1 MMTVICFPEDVIA
14 VFHEVNRVLR
24 PGGMLVV
31 GFIEAGA
38 LPTNQRPLRLT
49 SHPLM
54 VFPGVNEQMK
64 THPLAHILFGIVRLC
79 RYIVP
84 TVNTRVNPAS
94 AVISI
99 HTGKKCV
106 PVNEYRTR
114 SVK

>member
-1 MMTVICFPEDVIA
+1 LQASLKYMGRQKNARSCPLTV
-14 VFHEVNRVLR
+14 
-24 PGGMLVV
+24 
-31 GFIEAGA
+31 AGA

-64 THPLAHILFGIVRLC
+64 THPLTHILRGMVRLC